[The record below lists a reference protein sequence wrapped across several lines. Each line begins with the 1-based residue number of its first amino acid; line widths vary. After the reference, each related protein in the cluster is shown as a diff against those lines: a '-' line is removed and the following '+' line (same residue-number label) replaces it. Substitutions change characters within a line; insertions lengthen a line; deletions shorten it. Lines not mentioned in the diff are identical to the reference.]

1 MPHLAVVG
9 TGQQLATLS
18 LMYKLE
24 GVVEKGGGDKEGRQ
38 RRGKKSSQGVRGGE
52 GK

>member
-24 GVVEKGGGDKEGRQ
+24 GVVEKGGEIKREDREGER
-38 RRGKKSSQGVRGGE
+38 KAVRG
-52 GK
+52 